1 MRLPLSA
8 KLIVYFLFLSTLSIF
23 IVGKFSYLK
32 TKEALINRTFDQLV
46 SIRIEK
52 EKRLQDLFNQCENDL
67 NIITELDDSKNILE
81 NLVLIKNN
89 YPKKQNSLSKY
100 ILGYLRASNRY
111 ENIIFI
117 DTSKNVFEFKIKKDY
132 EYKPKSFVFYSNDY
146 NLITKNKE
154 LTVFEAVTGNKHTID
169 IGKSVYSNKNE
180 LLGIVIIEISYQAID
195 EIIFENNIYNGLGKT
210 GEVYLVGT
218 DGLMRSSSRFIKNS
232 KFLTKVNSE
241 GFQEALKNVSGQ
253 KIIKDYRNL
262 EVFSSYKKI
271 TIAGLTWIILA
282 EIDKSEAMQPI
293 NSVENN
299 IIFLSLIVSLLLLG
313 IVAAISTNITAP
325 IRRLQVETEKIFN
338 GEYGHIIN
346 LKFKDEIGDLIEAFN
361 KMSVKLKEQKDR
373 LEYEQVIRTSYVID
387 AQEAER
393 QRLSRELHDG
403 LAQYVLAIK
412 LKLEYA
418 LSFKGTKQMEILE
431 EVKNLFTET
440 IQEIR
445 NISNNLMPSILN
457 EYGIIKAIENLAEN
471 TNQVTKLNFLFNTN
485 IKDTYIPK
493 KIQIYLFRI
502 IQEALNNTIK
512 HSEAKNFIVNLFQVE
527 KNIVV
532 EIKDDGKGCKF
543 EENTKLNGNGLAN
556 IKERIN
562 LLSGNIEINSV
573 PLSGFSIKIIIPL

>member
-262 EVFSSYKKI
+262 EVFS
-271 TIAGLTWIILA
+271 
-282 EIDKSEAMQPI
+282 
-293 NSVENN
+293 
-299 IIFLSLIVSLLLLG
+299 
-313 IVAAISTNITAP
+313 
-325 IRRLQVETEKIFN
+325 
-338 GEYGHIIN
+338 
-346 LKFKDEIGDLIEAFN
+346 
-361 KMSVKLKEQKDR
+361 
-373 LEYEQVIRTSYVID
+373 
-387 AQEAER
+387 
-393 QRLSRELHDG
+393 
-403 LAQYVLAIK
+403 
-412 LKLEYA
+412 
-418 LSFKGTKQMEILE
+418 
-431 EVKNLFTET
+431 
-440 IQEIR
+440 
-445 NISNNLMPSILN
+445 
-457 EYGIIKAIENLAEN
+457 
-471 TNQVTKLNFLFNTN
+471 
-485 IKDTYIPK
+485 
-493 KIQIYLFRI
+493 
-502 IQEALNNTIK
+502 
-512 HSEAKNFIVNLFQVE
+512 
-527 KNIVV
+527 
-532 EIKDDGKGCKF
+532 
-543 EENTKLNGNGLAN
+543 
-556 IKERIN
+556 
-562 LLSGNIEINSV
+562 
-573 PLSGFSIKIIIPL
+573 

>member
-1 MRLPLSA
+1 M
-8 KLIVYFLFLSTLSIF
+8 
-23 IVGKFSYLK
+23 
-32 TKEALINRTFDQLV
+32 
-46 SIRIEK
+46 
-52 EKRLQDLFNQCENDL
+52 
-67 NIITELDDSKNILE
+67 
-81 NLVLIKNN
+81 
-89 YPKKQNSLSKY
+89 
-100 ILGYLRASNRY
+100 
-111 ENIIFI
+111 
-117 DTSKNVFEFKIKKDY
+117 
-132 EYKPKSFVFYSNDY
+132 
-146 NLITKNKE
+146 
-154 LTVFEAVTGNKHTID
+154 
-169 IGKSVYSNKNE
+169 
-180 LLGIVIIEISYQAID
+180 
-195 EIIFENNIYNGLGKT
+195 
-210 GEVYLVGT
+210 
-218 DGLMRSSSRFIKNS
+218 
-232 KFLTKVNSE
+232 
-241 GFQEALKNVSGQ
+241 
-253 KIIKDYRNL
+253 
-262 EVFSSYKKI
+262 
-271 TIAGLTWIILA
+271 A